1 MKNIEVIVRQTL
13 GDLQLRQERL
23 LMNTHLTVR
32 HGFSR
37 FRLIPWFANLL
48 TTFKQ
53 ISAQQTNLKE
63 HT

>member
-1 MKNIEVIVRQTL
+1 
-13 GDLQLRQERL
+13 
-23 LMNTHLTVR
+23 MNTRLTLR

-37 FRLIPWFANLL
+37 FALIPWFANLL

-53 ISAQQTNLKE
+53 ISAQPTNLKE